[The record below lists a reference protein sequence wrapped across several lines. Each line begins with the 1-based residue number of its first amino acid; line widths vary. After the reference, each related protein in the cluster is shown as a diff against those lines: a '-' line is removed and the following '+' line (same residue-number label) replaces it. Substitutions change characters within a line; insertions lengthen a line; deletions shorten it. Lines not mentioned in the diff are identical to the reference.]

1 MGLLE
6 SGLSTVAL
14 ARWMEQNGHGFENFW
29 GREGQ
34 ISMTRDRCYKSLA
47 WVRSWVL
54 ATTTSH
60 IAPFTAELF
69 RSIETKCNVKLFAST
84 NDKNVSVE
92 AIATCWQLELVVS
105 EIDLRMALSHCFIAY
120 SSRKVVNHQFKII
133 KDTLEIELELIFF
146 FFFFNAP
153 FQTLLGKRLF
163 LFSPCFYSVQS
174 HYDKTDVDN
183 HLQFRK
189 NLVFADIPLS
199 MKTGLWAKHTPD
211 RRISESRM
219 HM

>member
-14 ARWMEQNGHGFENFW
+14 ARWMEQNGHRFENFW

-146 FFFFNAP
+146 FF
-153 FQTLLGKRLF
+153 LF
-163 LFSPCFYSVQS
+163 LTHHFRHCWEKGYSYFLPASIQS
-174 HYDKTDVDN
+174 SHIMIKRMWIIICSLERTLCSLTFLSAWKRVFEQNIHQTD
-183 HLQFRK
+183 
-189 NLVFADIPLS
+189 
-199 MKTGLWAKHTPD
+199 
-211 RRISESRM
+211 E
-219 HM
+219 